1 MVEHYSYHSRYYR
14 NLPKTTPT
22 KRYPHP
28 CQTLRFHQMHLFRH
42 LRPSTLYP
50 TNDNPVSSSQDIPA
64 TVSLSSSGQSS
75 PLRLHLPLDSPPFHT
90 SQQSLPAWV
99 SSIRILLQDRAVPAN
114 KLQQQQMSAAPITSE
129 KMHRDL
135 VEWSARVGSIE
146 RELRALLRELMGEG
160 IDLAGA
166 LVAIQEEEDVLVVER
181 LWMR

>member
-1 MVEHYSYHSRYYR
+1 
-14 NLPKTTPT
+14 LQP
-22 KRYPHP
+22 
-28 CQTLRFHQMHLFRH
+28 
-42 LRPSTLYP
+42 
-50 TNDNPVSSSQDIPA
+50 
-64 TVSLSSSGQSS
+64 
-75 PLRLHLPLDSPPFHT
+75 HLPLNTPPPYPN
-90 SQQSLPAWV
+90 QQSLPAWV
-99 SSIRILLQDRAVPAN
+99 SSLRFLLQDRAIPAD
-114 KLQQQQMSAAPITSE
+114 KLQQQEISAAPITSE